1 MRVARGTG
9 TLRVAPAGVVCDT
22 AASSV
27 TRGYPALVGLAT
39 GVPWFRPSRRSGH
52 PGLLTLARLLAFEV
66 LVVAALY
73 VLSPQAWLTI
83 LVAALAAVL
92 TIALFGRSHGRW
104 WSESAL
110 LWLRYRRRGGT
121 AGVRAEDP
129 RLTALGEL
137 VPDLTVTD
145 LPSGLGM
152 GGDGA
157 GWFAV
162 LEVATADVAGAVPP
176 VPLAALAR
184 VAAEAEQAGVVIQLV
199 SHNAASAAGPR
210 ERAVWVAVRLDA
222 QAVAESTLA
231 GEFTVDVPAVLAEMA
246 RRAERVLTR
255 RGSVVRAL
263 GADELLG
270 ALARSCDLLPAGS
283 PVVAREAWQAW
294 HSHRLAH
301 RCYWVASWPDAE
313 RGTGLLAQLAD
324 LPATLVSIA
333 FVLEPSFDGTDLS
346 CVVRVASL
354 PSSLALVCDRAEH
367 LVRRAG
373 GRLSRLD
380 GQHAPGVYA
389 SAPSGGGAR

>member
-1 MRVARGTG
+1 M
-9 TLRVAPAGVVCDT
+9 
-22 AASSV
+22 

-39 GVPWFRPSRRSGH
+39 GVPWFRLSRRSGR
-52 PGLLTLARLLAFEV
+52 PGLLTLARLLVFEA

-73 VLSPQAWLTI
+73 VLSPRQWLTI
-83 LVAALAAVL
+83 LVAVLAVVL
-92 TIALFGRSHGRW
+92 TVLLFGRSHGRW

-121 AGVRAEDP
+121 VAVPADDP
-129 RLTALGEL
+129 RLTALCEL
-137 VPDLTVTD
+137 VPDLTVED
-145 LPSGLGM
+145 LPGGLGM

-162 LEVATADVAGAVPP
+162 LEVATVAGAGGGGGGAGAVPP

-184 VAAEAEQAGVVIQLV
+184 LATDAEQAGVVIQLV
-199 SHNAASAAGPR
+199 SHNAAGPEGR
-210 ERAVWVAVRLDA
+210 ERVVWVAVRLDA
-222 QAVAESTLA
+222 KAVAESTLA
-231 GEFTVDVPAVLAEMA
+231 GSHRVDVPAVLAEMV
-246 RRAERVLTR
+246 RRAEKVVKR
-255 RGSVVRAL
+255 RGLVARTL
-263 GADELLG
+263 GADELVG
-270 ALARSCDLLPAGS
+270 ALARSCDLLPAS
-283 PVVAREAWQAW
+283 SAAAPREAWQVW

-301 RCYWVASWPDAE
+301 RCYWLASWPDTE

-333 FVLEPSFDGTDLS
+333 FVLEPAFDGTTMS
-346 CVVRVASL
+346 CVVRIASL
-354 PSSLALVCDRAEH
+354 SSSLGLVCERAEE

-380 GQHAPGVYA
+380 GQQAPGVYA

>member
-1 MRVARGTG
+1 
-9 TLRVAPAGVVCDT
+9 
-22 AASSV
+22 
-27 TRGYPALVGLAT
+27 VGLAT
-39 GVPWFRPSRRSGH
+39 GVPWFRLGRRSGR
-52 PGLLTLARLLAFEV
+52 PGLLTLARLLVFEA

-73 VLSPQAWLTI
+73 VLSPRPWLMI
-83 LVAALAAVL
+83 LVAVLAVFLTVL
-92 TIALFGRSHGRW
+92 LFGRSRGRW

-121 AGVRAEDP
+121 VGVSADDP
-129 RLTALGEL
+129 RLTALCEL
-137 VPDLTVTD
+137 VPDLTVED
-145 LPSGLGM
+145 LPGGLGM

-162 LEVATADVAGAVPP
+162 LEVATAGAAGAVPP

-184 VAAEAEQAGVVIQLV
+184 LTTDAEQAGVVIQLV
-199 SHNAASAAGPR
+199 SHNAAGPEGR
-210 ERAVWVAVRLDA
+210 ERVVWVAVRLDA
-222 QAVAESTLA
+222 KAVAESTLA
-231 GEFTVDVPAVLAEMA
+231 GDHRVDVPAVLAEMV
-246 RRAERVLTR
+246 RRAEKVVKR
-255 RGSVVRAL
+255 RGLVARAL
-263 GADELLG
+263 GADELLR
-270 ALARSCDLLPAGS
+270 ALARSCDLLPAS
-283 PVVAREAWQAW
+283 SAVPVREAWQVW

-301 RCYWVASWPDAE
+301 RCYWLSSWPDAE

-333 FVLEPSFDGTDLS
+333 FVLEPTFDGTTMS

-354 PSSLALVCDRAEH
+354 PSSLGLACERAEE

-380 GQHAPGVYA
+380 GQQAPGVYA